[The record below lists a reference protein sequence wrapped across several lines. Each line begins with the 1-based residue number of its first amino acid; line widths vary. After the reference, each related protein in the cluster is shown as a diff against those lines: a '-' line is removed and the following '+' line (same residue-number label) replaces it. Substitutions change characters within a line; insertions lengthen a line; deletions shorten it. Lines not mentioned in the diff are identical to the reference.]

1 MTYLVRSRGIPPEKS
16 AEAIVAVPL
25 EGQSEG
31 LNNLLRQTLKMY
43 VSEEKV
49 DERQRPKRK

>member
-1 MTYLVRSRGIPPEKS
+1 MYDLSREVSGIPPEKS

-25 EGQSEG
+25 EGQGEG

-43 VSEEKV
+43 VSEERLTSGNV
-49 DERQRPKRK
+49 